1 MAKSSSK
8 TILAIGVV
16 AVVGF
21 LAYKL
26 WPSLAKALKG
36 SGGSGGTGG
45 VAGASS
51 YQPYNPYNPNGN
63 NQQAGMPAFQA
74 NMGLGGNNPGG
85 KGGNYITPSSY
96 TPTGVSAATYASL
109 SAPSARVE
117 NLDGTGTETMA
128 QYAKEYNALEN
139 SPAPGSAGFNADSY
153 GASLNEQP
161 SLGSGSFSNWFDSL
175 FGVGPTV
182 DSGSGLPDGSIISG
196 SDVSNLTAWD
206 QSLYGSDYSSVDA
219 SNDIASLASGAD
231 LSGYSDSSSYDSS
244 MSDIDSLASGGD
256 LSGGDSGDGSSGS

>member
-51 YQPYNPYNPNGN
+51 YQPYNPYNPYDR

-74 NMGLGGNNPGG
+74 NMGLGGTNPGG
-85 KGGNYITPSSY
+85 KGGNYTTPSSY
-96 TPTGVSAATYASL
+96 TPTGVSAATYAAVNS
-109 SAPSARVE
+109 PSRMVE

-161 SLGSGSFSNWFDSL
+161 GLGTPTFGEELASL
-175 FGVGPTV
+175 FGLGPSV
-182 DSGSGLPDGSIISG
+182 SDGSLGISGMDAGIISQQQLQQFDLSQVQQSVSDGSNFADLQTTPYDLDTSGLSSDSMQQFDPGSS
-196 SDVSNLTAWD
+196 
-206 QSLYGSDYSSVDA
+206 DA
-219 SNDIASLASGAD
+219 S
-231 LSGYSDSSSYDSS
+231 
-244 MSDIDSLASGGD
+244 GD
-256 LSGGDSGDGSSGS
+256 SGGDSGDGSSGS